1 MYQILYS
8 IFNYLAFCFEKTKN
22 LENTAE
28 VKCYIGQES
37 LKFECKGFS
46 ILQGDEGNMQTNQFF
61 KNHANVFILS
71 LEQIFSILEQLKFKC
86 MIKNG
91 DEIRL
96 IKIQE
101 MDNSSSQEKKSI
113 NMSLILPFKRKE

>member
-1 MYQILYS
+1 
-8 IFNYLAFCFEKTKN
+8 
-22 LENTAE
+22 
-28 VKCYIGQES
+28 
-37 LKFECKGFS
+37 
-46 ILQGDEGNMQTNQFF
+46 MQTNQFF